1 VRHARA
7 AAYTGAV
14 MRLTTSEKVR
24 AGFIIALALIAV
36 IGAAS
41 LTSIRRFTETS
52 RELGR
57 THEVLRHLQSMMFS
71 LTDAES
77 AHQGY
82 LLTGRDEFL
91 STYDA
96 AAARVHRQIRLLREQ
111 TFEHLEQQQRLAIIG
126 GLAARRLG
134 IMNELTAQRRSGN
147 RDDAMETLPTQRGK
161 AVMDSLRA
169 VVHVMDRAEL
179 DRLSENNRLAVRNGR
194 IAIAIIAAGGVFAFL
209 VVLASA
215 LMIRRDYTERR
226 RAEFALRNSETL
238 LSQFMENLPIGVVV
252 IDAQSRLRF
261 ANNSAIDM
269 VGPSMLIESD
279 GRPLPLYRLNELRPY
294 PEAENPLVRALAGNA
309 AAVQDAEVRADGREF
324 PVEIAAAPIYDARGR
339 ISYAIATFSD
349 VTERRRAEEAL
360 RSAKEAA
367 EAANRTKSDFLAR
380 MSHELRT
387 PLNSVIGF
395 ANIVMKNRSGTLR
408 QQELAYLERILE
420 NGKHLLLLI
429 NDILDLSKIEAG
441 KVEIEV
447 APTDVGEAVRRV
459 VAQLEEQTQQQRVAL
474 RTSVPSE
481 LEPVVTDVVRLRQIL
496 LNLVG
501 NALKFTERGVIEV
514 RIETTPDSNAPARI
528 VVEDTGIGI
537 PEDRLEA
544 IFDAFEQAESSTT
557 RKYGGTGLGLPISR
571 ALCELLGYE
580 LTVRSELGVGTAFTL
595 QPSRTGARRDVA
607 AQPLAR
613 PVLPRAEPDRLVL
626 IVDDQADSRILLTHY
641 VEDFGCRAIATHSAA
656 SAITLARELKPDL
669 ITLDLMM
676 PGMNGWDL
684 LAELKADPVLASI
697 PVIVVSMVAQESRA
711 SLLGAIDLVQKPVDR
726 EALFRV
732 LRRNFGSSRPRILV
746 VEDSADMRRVMRDLL
761 EELAAE
767 LRMAEHGQEALTV
780 LREFAPDI
788 IITDLLMPVMDGLT
802 FLEILRGTARFQHVP
817 VIVVTAKELTADEQ
831 ERLRRHT
838 RAVLQKGGNAV
849 HTDLR
854 RLLQSMLGAGNGA

>member
-1 VRHARA
+1 
-7 AAYTGAV
+7 
-14 MRLTTSEKVR
+14 MRLTTAEKIR
-24 AGFIIALALIAV
+24 AGFIIALALVAM

-41 LTSIRRFTETS
+41 VLSIRRFTHAS
-52 RELGR
+52 QELAR
-57 THEVLRHLQSMMFS
+57 THEVLRHIQSMMFH
-71 LTDAES
+71 LANAES

-91 STYDA
+91 GTYDTA
-96 AAARVHRQIRLLREQ
+96 AMRVHDQIRILREQ
-111 TFEHLEQQQRLAIIG
+111 TVADHAQQQRLAVIG
-126 GLAARRLG
+126 DLAARRLAS
-134 IMNELTAQRRSGN
+134 MNEVTALRRGGN
-147 RDDAMETLPTQRGK
+147 RDDVFEESRTQYGK
-161 AVMDSLRA
+161 ELMDSLRA
-169 VVHVMDRAEL
+169 VVEVMYSAEL
-179 DRLSENNRLAVRNGR
+179 QRLSSSNRDAVQRGR
-194 IAIAIIAAGGVFAFL
+194 IAVAVIAGGSIFVFL
-209 VVLASA
+209 IVLASA
-215 LMIRRDYTERR
+215 LMIRRDHMERR

-252 IDAQSRLRF
+252 VDAQSRLRF

-269 VGPSMLIESD
+269 VGPSVLIETD
-279 GRPLPLYRLNELRPY
+279 GRPLPLYRIGELRPY
-294 PEAENPLVRALAGNA
+294 PEAENPLARALAGHTA
-309 AAVQDAEVRADGREF
+309 TAQDAEVRAHGREF

-349 VTERRRAEEAL
+349 STERRRAEEAL

-367 EAANRTKSDFLAR
+367 EAASRTKSDFLAR

-395 ANIVMKNRSGTLR
+395 ANILMKNRSGTLR
-408 QQELAYLERILE
+408 PQELAYLDRILE

-441 KVEIEV
+441 KIEIEE
-447 APTDVGEAVRRV
+447 APTDLGETVRRV
-459 VAQLEEQTQQQRVAL
+459 IAQLEEQTHQHRVEL
-474 RTSVPSE
+474 RTILPGE
-481 LEPVVTDVVRLRQIL
+481 LEPVVTDAVRLRQIL

-501 NALKFTERGVIEV
+501 NALKFTERGFVEV
-514 RIETTPDSNAPARI
+514 RIETAPEDATPVRI

-537 PEDRLEA
+537 PEDRLDA

-580 LTVRSELGVGTAFTL
+580 LTVKSEPGVGTVFTVDL
-595 QPSRTGARRDVA
+595 QPRRGPAAAGAT
-607 AQPLAR
+607 AQPRAR
-613 PVLPRAEPDRLVL
+613 PALPRAEPERLVL

-656 SAITLARELKPDL
+656 SALTLARELKPDL

-684 LAELKADPVLASI
+684 LSELKADPVLATI
-697 PVIVVSMVAQESRA
+697 PVIVVSIVAQESRA

-726 EALFRV
+726 ETLFRV
-732 LRRNFGSSRPRILV
+732 LRRNLGSSRPRILV
-746 VEDSADMRRVMRDLL
+746 VDDSPDMRKLLRDLL
-761 EELAAE
+761 EELASE

-780 LREFAPDI
+780 LREFAPDV

-838 RAVLQKGGNAV
+838 SAVLQKGGNTV
-849 HTDLR
+849 QTDLR
-854 RLLQSMLGAGNGA
+854 RLLQTVLGTGTAA

>member
-1 VRHARA
+1 
-7 AAYTGAV
+7 
-14 MRLTTSEKVR
+14 MKTSNAEKVK
-24 AGFIIALALIAV
+24 AGSIIALALVATV
-36 IGAAS
+36 GAAS
-41 LTSIRRFTETS
+41 LTSIHRFMQTS

-57 THEVLRHLQSMMFS
+57 THEVLRHIQSMLFQ
-71 LTDAES
+71 LTDAEN
-77 AHQGY
+77 AHQSY
-82 LLTGRDEFL
+82 LLTDHAEFL
-91 STYDA
+91 GSYDTA
-96 AAARVHRQIRLLREQ
+96 AAAVHTQIRVLRER
-111 TFEHLEQQQRLAIIG
+111 TLDDSAQQQRLAVIAEQAARRLALMNE
-126 GLAARRLG
+126 LAARRRAGTGDAALE
-134 IMNELTAQRRSGN
+134 NVLTAHGQ
-147 RDDAMETLPTQRGK
+147 AL
-161 AVMDSLRA
+161 MDSVR
-169 VVHVMDRAEL
+169 VVARVLESAEL
-179 DRLSENNRLAVRNGR
+179 ERLFESTREVARRGR
-194 IAIAIIAAGGVFAFL
+194 IAFLIIAGGGIFAFL
-209 VVLASA
+209 IVLGSA
-215 LMIRRDYTERR
+215 LVIQRDYTERR

-252 IDAQSRLRF
+252 VDAQSRLRF

-269 VGPSMLIESD
+269 VGPSVLIETD
-279 GRPLPLYRLNELRPY
+279 GRPLPLYRIGELRPY
-294 PEAENPLVRALAGNA
+294 PDADNPLARALAGNTSI
-309 AAVQDAEVRADGREF
+309 VHDAEVRTDGREF
-324 PVEIAAAPIYDARGR
+324 PVEIAAAPIFDARGR

-360 RSAKEAA
+360 RRAKEAA
-367 EAANRTKSDFLAR
+367 EAASRTKSDFLAR

-395 ANIVMKNRSGTLR
+395 ANILMKNRSGTLR
-408 QQELAYLERILE
+408 QQEMAYLDRILE

-447 APTDVGEAVRRV
+447 APTDLGEAVRRV
-459 VAQLEEQTQQQRVAL
+459 VAQLEEHVHQHRVEL
-474 RTSVPSE
+474 RTVIPAA
-481 LEPVVTDVVRLRQIL
+481 LEPVTTDAVRLRQIL

-501 NALKFTERGVIEV
+501 NALKFTERGFIEV
-514 RIETTPDSNAPARI
+514 RIETDGNDPAPARI

-571 ALCELLGYE
+571 ALCELLGFA
-580 LTVRSELGVGTAFTL
+580 LSVRSQFGVGTAFTVDL
-595 QPSRTGARRDVA
+595 QPSMQA
-607 AQPLAR
+607 APTDSAR
-613 PVLPRAEPDRLVL
+613 PLLASTLLPRIERDRLVL
-626 IVDDQADSRILLTHY
+626 IVDDHADSRILLTHY
-641 VEDFGCRAIATHSAA
+641 VEDFGCRAIATHSAE

-684 LAELKADPVLASI
+684 LSELKSDPALATI
-697 PVIVVSMVAQESRA
+697 PVVVVSIVAQESRA
-711 SLLGAIDLVQKPVDR
+711 SLLGAIDLVEKPVDR
-726 EALFRV
+726 ETLFRV

-746 VEDSADMRRVMRDLL
+746 VEDSADMRRVLRDLL
-761 EELAAE
+761 EELASE

-780 LREFAPDI
+780 LREFMPDV

-854 RLLQSMLGAGNGA
+854 RLLQTMLGAGNAA

>member
-1 VRHARA
+1 
-7 AAYTGAV
+7 
-14 MRLTTSEKVR
+14 MRLTTAEKIRV
-24 AGFIIALALIAV
+24 GSIIALVVVAL

-41 LTSIRRFTETS
+41 VTSISRFTHAAHE
-52 RELGR
+52 RGR
-57 THEVLRHLQSMMFS
+57 THELLRHIQSMMFH
-71 LTDAES
+71 LMDAES

-91 STYDA
+91 GTYDTA
-96 AAARVHRQIRLLREQ
+96 AMRVHQQIRVLREQ
-111 TFEHLEQQQRLAIIG
+111 TFADDTQHQRLAVIG
-126 GLAARRLG
+126 DLAARRLAT
-134 IMNELTAQRRSGN
+134 MTELTAMRRGGN
-147 RDDAMETLPTQRGK
+147 RDAVLEDARTRRGK
-161 AVMDSLRA
+161 EVMDSLRA
-169 VVHVMDRAEL
+169 VVEVMYSAEL
-179 DRLSENNRLAVRNGR
+179 ERLRTSNRHAVQRGR
-194 IAIAIIAAGGVFAFL
+194 IAVAIIAGGGIFAFL
-209 VVLASA
+209 IVLASA
-215 LMIRRDYTERR
+215 LMIRRDYLERR
-226 RAEFALRNSETL
+226 RAEFALRNNETL

-269 VGPSMLIESD
+269 VGPSVLIETD
-279 GRPLPLYRLNELRPY
+279 GRPLPLYRLGELRPY
-294 PEAENPLVRALAGNA
+294 PEAENPLARALAGHTA
-309 AAVQDAEVRADGREF
+309 TVQDAEVRVDGREF
-324 PVEIAAAPIYDARGR
+324 PVEIAAAPIYDALGR

-349 VTERRRAEEAL
+349 STERRRAEEAL

-367 EAANRTKSDFLAR
+367 EAASRTKSDFLAR

-395 ANIVMKNRSGTLR
+395 ANILMKNRSGTLR
-408 QQELAYLERILE
+408 QQELAYLDRILE

-441 KVEIEV
+441 KIEIERE
-447 APTDVGEAVRRV
+447 PTDLGETVRRI
-459 VAQLEEQTQQQRVAL
+459 VAQLEEQTQQQRVEL
-474 RTSVPSE
+474 RTMVPPE
-481 LEPVVTDVVRLRQIL
+481 LEPVVTDAVRLRQIL

-501 NALKFTERGVIEV
+501 NALKFTERGSVEV
-514 RIETTPDSNAPARI
+514 RIETAPESAAPARV

-537 PEDRLEA
+537 PDDRLEA

-580 LTVRSELGVGTAFTL
+580 LTVKSQLGVGTAFTVDL
-595 QPSRTGARRDVA
+595 QPRGEQKPPDASAQMPAR
-607 AQPLAR
+607 PLA
-613 PVLPRAEPDRLVL
+613 PRAEPERLVL
-626 IVDDQADSRILLTHY
+626 IVDDHADSRILLTHY

-656 SAITLARELKPDL
+656 SALTLARELRPDL

-684 LAELKADPVLASI
+684 LSELKADPLLATI
-697 PVIVVSMVAQESRA
+697 PVIVVSIVAQESRA

-726 EALFRV
+726 ETLFRV
-732 LRRNFGSSRPRILV
+732 LRRNLGSSRPRILV
-746 VEDSADMRRVMRDLL
+746 VDDSPDMRRLLRELL
-761 EELAAE
+761 EELASE

-780 LREFAPDI
+780 LREFAPDV

-854 RLLQSMLGAGNGA
+854 RLLQTMLGTGTAA